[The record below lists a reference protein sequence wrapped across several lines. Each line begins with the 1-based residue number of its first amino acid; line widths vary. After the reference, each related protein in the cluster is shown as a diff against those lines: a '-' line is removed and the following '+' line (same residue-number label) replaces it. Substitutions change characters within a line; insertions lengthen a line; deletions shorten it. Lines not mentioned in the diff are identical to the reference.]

1 MISKRKAKTIAHW
14 PHIYAK
20 RVSKIH
26 FAYVLAHF
34 GLIISFDSWNLL
46 TKDSI
51 NQRWT
56 LIAGLFVLN
65 IIVWFMARIQF
76 QTNTWYK
83 LSIFSLAI
91 YDILIASMFVYWE
104 RGMASLS
111 VSLFFVPIIIVAA
124 LRSQGL
130 LVATALL
137 SGAAYSTA
145 AVRYFNDNYGEGF
158 RVQLWGTVVFYSF
171 VFFVMA
177 WLLIAVLHTPKR
189 EHLK

>member
-1 MISKRKAKTIAHW
+1 
-14 PHIYAK
+14 
-20 RVSKIH
+20 
-26 FAYVLAHF
+26 
-34 GLIISFDSWNLL
+34 
-46 TKDSI
+46 
-51 NQRWT
+51 
-56 LIAGLFVLN
+56 
-65 IIVWFMARIQF
+65 
-76 QTNTWYK
+76 
-83 LSIFSLAI
+83 
-91 YDILIASMFVYWE
+91 
-104 RGMASLS
+104 MASLS